1 MNKINATSDSSRVG
15 LLSGDDIEKQIQNH
29 NDMVIERFKLI
40 DNNIQEDVFVDV
52 ACEPH
57 TIIEGVCLL
66 IYNIVGFI
74 LLPWYLANSL
84 FIVTPNEKIIFTSF
98 GKIRK
103 VVDKPG
109 CCWVPLLTAQ
119 RVMCKLETL
128 QIKGSSVPD
137 LTGSPLHV
145 SVIINYRVQ
154 DAIKSVYAVD
164 DYHDYIRNQ
173 TLEVM
178 RSSCSKFAYRCN
190 SSSEPSLM
198 KDT

>member
-1 MNKINATSDSSRVG
+1 
-15 LLSGDDIEKQIQNH
+15 
-29 NDMVIERFKLI
+29 MVIERFKMI
-40 DNNIQEDVFVDV
+40 DLNVQESDFVDIK
-52 ACEPH
+52 CEPH
-57 TIIEGVCLL
+57 TPAEGLCML
-66 IYNIVGFI
+66 IWNIVNFVFLPI
-74 LLPWYLANSL
+74 YLLNTFWTVS
-84 FIVTPNEKIIFTSF
+84 PNEKIIFTSF
-98 GKIRK
+98 GKVRK
-103 VVDKPG
+103 VVDEPG
-109 CCWVPLLTAQ
+109 CCWVPMLEGQ
-119 RVMCKLETL
+119 RVNCKLQTL
-128 QIKGSSVPD
+128 EIKGSSVPD